1 MLAKKWLQLKEKNIQ
16 QLTQGYLMNN
26 EMEDPALNM
35 NLKSLGIQSKLR
47 NPASK
52 QKIQ

>member
-26 EMEDPALNM
+26 EMEDPAFNM

-47 NPASK
+47 NPGIK
-52 QKIQ
+52 QKIE